1 MPTPPSI
8 CIRKNIVLSL
18 WENYETMIISR
29 ILFIARRMGVAV
41 LCMLALTACGGG
53 FDTTRMLTAGAYAL
67 KAATISDE
75 EVEQYVGQY
84 VDYLDTNNNL
94 LSEYSSYTSRLQSIT
109 SELSAS
115 ADIPLNFRVYRTDDV
130 NAFACADGSVRV
142 FSGLMDLM
150 TDDELRAVIGH
161 EVGHVANHDSKN
173 AFKKALL
180 SEAVREGLAS
190 TGTIVGDLSDSALGD
205 MGQAL
210 IQAKYSRDQ
219 EEKADEFAVNFLISR
234 SHDPRA
240 LVYALEKLDNLS
252 SRSGGAGPMQIFSTH
267 PETRDRIARVRDL
280 CRSKGYGTY

>member
-1 MPTPPSI
+1 MPIPPSI

-84 VDYLDTNNNL
+84 VDYLDSNNDL

-150 TDDELRAVIGH
+150 NDDELRAVIGH

-234 SHDPRA
+234 GHDPRA

-267 PETRDRIARVRDL
+267 PETRNRIARVRDL